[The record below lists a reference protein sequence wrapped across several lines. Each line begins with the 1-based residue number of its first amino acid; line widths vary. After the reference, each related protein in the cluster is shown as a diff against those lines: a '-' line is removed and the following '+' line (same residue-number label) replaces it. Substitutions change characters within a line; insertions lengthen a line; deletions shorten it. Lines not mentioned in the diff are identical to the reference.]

1 LRNIASQALV
11 LLSEG
16 ALPPPPEQLIRRN
29 LQSVSATALAG
40 TLFDSVI
47 ASVIAWRVV
56 TSRDGNESGGR
67 RGCPISLQISVD
79 RNGWQVAS
87 AVDFRLADEQ
97 GGKIWNT
104 I

>member
-1 LRNIASQALV
+1 MPL
-11 LLSEG
+11 
-16 ALPPPPEQLIRRN
+16 PPEQLIRRN

-47 ASVIAWRVV
+47 VWRVV

-67 RGCPISLQISVD
+67 RGCPISLRISVG
-79 RNGWQVAS
+79 RKGWQMVL
-87 AVDFRLADEQ
+87 AVDFRSAAEQ
-97 GGKIWNT
+97 GGKIRDT

>member
-1 LRNIASQALV
+1 M
-11 LLSEG
+11 
-16 ALPPPPEQLIRRN
+16 PPSPEQLIWRN

-40 TLFDSVI
+40 ALFDSVI
-47 ASVIAWRVV
+47 VWRVV

-97 GGKIWNT
+97 GGKIRDA

>member
-1 LRNIASQALV
+1 
-11 LLSEG
+11 
-16 ALPPPPEQLIRRN
+16 LPPPPEQLIRRN

-47 ASVIAWRVV
+47 VWRVV

-97 GGKIWNT
+97 GGKIRDA